1 MSDYFTEVNRNTFSI
16 FFESKVNDDKFF
28 KYVEKNFKKWGMV
41 DIDYDKEE
49 KTIIG
54 KSPTLAL
61 TFWDKFPVK
70 LNTVGLRNII
80 ISKGDEKNSFLI
92 NVNTNEMFG
101 NSHTIRFPTYF
112 SKEINSKFARVI
124 INKQTD
130 KESENSDIKGSN
142 NRKKISKSKKL
153 TADEKIANVKKKNPS
168 KMIWW
173 ISGAVG
179 FIVLLMVIGSGG
191 SGGNNSKNLVSPI
204 GKTNSEVAV
213 CLGFLTE
220 IHRVEKNLRSEQH
233 KFIEMHRPFMSKI
246 ETILN
251 KIYKEPW
258 RDNQRIENVKNLMSN
273 YSEIEKELYYNLVV
287 GQNMY
292 SKMSSTQRSLT
303 RLTCSIIN

>member
-1 MSDYFTEVNRNTFSI
+1 MAKSFSA
-16 FFESKVNDDKFF
+16 KFN
-28 KYVEKNFKKWGMV
+28 KS
-41 DIDYDKEE
+41 
-49 KTIIG
+49 G
-54 KSPTLAL
+54 KDLYNIAL
-61 TFWDKFPVK
+61 
-70 LNTVGLRNII
+70 
-80 ISKGDEKNSFLI
+80 E
-92 NVNTNEMFG
+92 
-101 NSHTIRFPTYF
+101 
-112 SKEINSKFARVI
+112 AI
-124 INKQTD
+124 INIGYNID
-130 KESENSDIKGSN
+130 SEDNKKLIIFAKTSMSWKTFGQDLEISIKGSN
-142 NRKKISKSKKL
+142 IKLQTRSGQLTDWGEGREISEKLFDEIKKLSKSVKKIKPVKK
-153 TADEKIANVKKKNPS
+153 EKIEQSIQKTKKSTQSKNWW
-168 KMIWW
+168 IFGAW

-179 FIVLLMVIGSGG
+179 FVIYLIVILGSGG
-191 SGGNNSKNLVSPI
+191 NGGNNSKNLVSPI

-251 KIYKEPW
+251 KINKEPW

>member
-16 FFESKVNDDKFF
+16 SFKSKVDDNKFF
-28 KYVEKNFKKWGMV
+28 KYVEKNFNKWGMV
-41 DIDYDKEE
+41 DIDYDKKE

-54 KSPTLAL
+54 KSPAIAL
-61 TFWDKFPVK
+61 SFWNKFPVK
-70 LNTVGLRNII
+70 LNKVGLKSII

-124 INKQTD
+124 INKQANKD
-130 KESENSDIKGSN
+130 SENSDTKGSN

-179 FIVLLMVIGSGG
+179 FVVLLMVIGSG
-191 SGGNNSKNLVSPI
+191 SNNSSKLVSPM
-204 GKTNSEVAV
+204 GKTTYEVAE

-220 IHRVEKNLRSEQH
+220 KNRVEGGLGNGQIQFIKMHKKFLSRIEVVMNKVKN
-233 KFIEMHRPFMSKI
+233 
-246 ETILN
+246 
-251 KIYKEPW
+251 EPW
-258 RDNQRIENVKNLMSN
+258 ANNHRIEDIKNLMSN
-273 YSEIEKELYYNLVV
+273 YNNTDKELYYGLAV
-287 GQNMY
+287 GQNIY
-292 SKMSSTQRSLT
+292 YKLNTTQRGVTTLA
-303 RLTCSIIN
+303 CSVIN

>member
-16 FFESKVNDDKFF
+16 FFKSKVDDDKFF

-41 DIDYDKEE
+41 DVDYDKKE

-54 KSPTLAL
+54 KSPALAL

-142 NRKKISKSKKL
+142 NRKKISKSKKI

-191 SGGNNSKNLVSPI
+191 KNSSNLSVNDEQKIRQYIQQRAEMKRNCDGMWSLRGLGGQS
-204 GKTNSEVAV
+204 
-213 CLGFLTE
+213 
-220 IHRVEKNLRSEQH
+220 
-233 KFIEMHRPFMSKI
+233 
-246 ETILN
+246 
-251 KIYKEPW
+251 
-258 RDNQRIENVKNLMSN
+258 D
-273 YSEIEKELYYNLVV
+273 SEIIALCKPLGYDVKSRTWRYEPESVKKVLRQYGIYD
-287 GQNMY
+287 
-292 SKMSSTQRSLT
+292 
-303 RLTCSIIN
+303 

>member
-1 MSDYFTEVNRNTFSI
+1 MHFLRFNTCKKKMYYDFINWYKLLMSDYFTEVNRNTFSI
-16 FFESKVNDDKFF
+16 FFKSKVDDDKFF

-41 DIDYDKEE
+41 DVDYDKKE

-54 KSPTLAL
+54 KSPALAL

-124 INKQTD
+124 SNKQTD

-142 NRKKISKSKKL
+142 NRKKISKSKKI

-168 KMIWW
+168 KTTNKIK
-173 ISGAVG
+173 IKCAIKVR
-179 FIVLLMVIGSGG
+179 FA
-191 SGGNNSKNLVSPI
+191 NNSYI
-204 GKTNSEVAV
+204 
-213 CLGFLTE
+213 
-220 IHRVEKNLRSEQH
+220 Q
-233 KFIEMHRPFMSKI
+233 
-246 ETILN
+246 
-251 KIYKEPW
+251 Y
-258 RDNQRIENVKNLMSN
+258 
-273 YSEIEKELYYNLVV
+273 
-287 GQNMY
+287 
-292 SKMSSTQRSLT
+292 
-303 RLTCSIIN
+303 IN